1 MESLARTKQP
11 IAICP
16 EYVASSTT
24 TIQVKQHSASWS
36 SGNFTIS
43 STPTAEEP
51 LLNKLF
57 SVEGEIASWSQRRHF
72 RDASGLPLFDISR
85 EKVGVRWYLHPPGES
100 SKGTASEPIATV
112 VPKWSALK
120 DKFDVHLRNAAAN
133 GEETILE
140 VRGQN
145 VWKSKTNVYHRG
157 NLVMIVKL
165 TNIAAVYL
173 PIKRPSWEA
182 VVAEGMDLSLASVI
196 AVLLATILYQSSVE
210 GKAPVGNDEG
220 NNG

>member
-1 MESLARTKQP
+1 MESLTRTKQP
-11 IAICP
+11 IAVLP
-16 EYVASSTT
+16 EHVASSTT
-24 TIQVKQHSASWS
+24 TIQVKQHSVSWS

-51 LLNKLF
+51 LLKKLF
-57 SVEGEIASWSQRRHF
+57 SVDGEIASWSQRRHF

-85 EKVGVRWYLHPPGES
+85 KKAGVTWYLHLPGESS

-157 NLVMIVKL
+157 NLVAIVKL
-165 TNIAAVYL
+165 TDIAAVYL
-173 PIKRPSWEA
+173 PVKRPSWEV
-182 VVAEGMDLSLASVI
+182 VVAEGMDLSLASAI
-196 AVLLATILYQSSVE
+196 AVLLAAVLYQSSE
-210 GKAPVGNDEG
+210 APSNTLT
-220 NNG
+220 NSSY